1 MNCMPARLFLGAT
14 LALILSACGGSNTS
28 SQGESSKPKVDTV
41 QEVTGDEAIYPGLKF
56 SLAPEAQRVLPYACI
71 DYFQRGTLCTLD
83 ILNEYDGESYIEPYL
98 EAFAYDEQGRKF
110 RSQADATVSHVWAG
124 GSTYF
129 NPGEKLMWGMEFSVG
144 ETTEKL
150 VKVEIYADG
159 SLIESIPV
167 NVTR

>member
-1 MNCMPARLFLGAT
+1 MKCLPARLFLGAA
-14 LALILSACGGSNTS
+14 LLLILSACGGSDVD
-28 SQGESSKPKVDTV
+28 SQSESSKSNT
-41 QEVTGDEAIYPGLKF
+41 EVGEDKQNSGSIYPGLKF
-56 SLAPEAQRVLPYACI
+56 SLASESQRILPYACI
-71 DYFQRGTLCTLD
+71 DYFNRGTLCTLD
-83 ILNEYDGESYIEPYL
+83 ILNEYDGDSYIEPYL

>member
-1 MNCMPARLFLGAT
+1 MFVGA
-14 LALILSACGGSNTS
+14 ALVLVLSACGGSNAGE
-28 SQGESSKPKVDTV
+28 QGESSKSKTDVVEEKQVSDS
-41 QEVTGDEAIYPGLKF
+41 IYPGLKF
-56 SLAPEAQRVLPYACI
+56 SLAPEAQQVLPYACI

-83 ILNEYDGESYIEPYL
+83 VLNEYDGDSYIEPYL

-129 NPGEKLMWGMEFSVG
+129 NPGEKLMWGMEFAIGDTS
-144 ETTEKL
+144 ERL

-159 SLIESIPV
+159 SLIQSIPI
-167 NVTR
+167 NVSR

>member
-1 MNCMPARLFLGAT
+1 MNFLQTRLFLGIT
-14 LALILSACGGSNTS
+14 LLLVLSACGGSSGISQNETS
-28 SQGESSKPKVDTV
+28 ESSTDIAEET
-41 QEVTGDEAIYPGLKF
+41 TINEALYPGLKF

-83 ILNEYDGESYIEPYL
+83 ILNEYDGDSYIEPYL

-110 RSQADATVSHVWAG
+110 RSQPDATVSHVWAG

-129 NPGEKLMWGMEFSVG
+129 NPGEKLLWGMEFSVG

-159 SLIESIPV
+159 NLIESIPV